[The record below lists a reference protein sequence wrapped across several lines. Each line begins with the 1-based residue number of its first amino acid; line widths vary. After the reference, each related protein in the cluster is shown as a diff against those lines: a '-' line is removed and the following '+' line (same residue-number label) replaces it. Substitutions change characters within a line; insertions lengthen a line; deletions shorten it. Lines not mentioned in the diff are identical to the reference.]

1 MTTESNVEGQF
12 VIAYWGTGWNLQ
24 DKAFTPR
31 ICQNDAIADTWR
43 GRFENAQITLRMCAA
58 EGNGFKRHIPWFLM
72 LSAYAT
78 VSYHLPTFYKWCVAQ
93 GKKVMTERVVIG
105 TMLEVHSETVRG
117 SECGVAVENWANS
130 WKTSLKNVA
139 RQFHT
144 EAMKSGGQFAAL
156 VLDPDGRMLD
166 VAQMLQ
172 HKGKNSISHLLI
184 LLGGPGGISQADS
197 DDLLADSA

>member
-1 MTTESNVEGQF
+1 
-12 VIAYWGTGWNLQ
+12 
-24 DKAFTPR
+24 
-31 ICQNDAIADTWR
+31 
-43 GRFENAQITLRMCAA
+43 
-58 EGNGFKRHIPWFLM
+58 
-72 LSAYAT
+72 
-78 VSYHLPTFYKWCVAQ
+78 
-93 GKKVMTERVVIG
+93 
-105 TMLEVHSETVRG
+105 MLEVHSETVRG

-166 VAQMLQ
+166 VAQMVQ

-197 DDLLADSA
+197 DDLQTVFVLVVDFVVFLVIALALLVCSLLYAHVYDSIGPTKYHV

>member
-1 MTTESNVEGQF
+1 
-12 VIAYWGTGWNLQ
+12 
-24 DKAFTPR
+24 
-31 ICQNDAIADTWR
+31 
-43 GRFENAQITLRMCAA
+43 
-58 EGNGFKRHIPWFLM
+58 
-72 LSAYAT
+72 
-78 VSYHLPTFYKWCVAQ
+78 
-93 GKKVMTERVVIG
+93 
-105 TMLEVHSETVRG
+105 MLEVHSETVRG

-166 VAQMLQ
+166 VAQMVQ

-197 DDLLADSA
+197 DDLQTVLKEFVDIPIFSCFLPGGRMHSYCALQSLFALHDQAILLPFLSFLAKETLDSGKHTQKMSWR